1 MLNIY
6 EIYPTVEGETTRSG
20 WPCAFVR
27 LAGCNLKCR
36 WCDTRYAHEGG
47 SPVETAL
54 LLERIKSFG
63 FPRVVVT
70 GGEPL
75 LQSECLGLITQL
87 ADTGYEVFVETNG
100 SLDISPVDDRA
111 IIRMD
116 LKPPSSGETNRMNWD
131 NIPHLK
137 AKDEVKIVIAD
148 AADYSWTVDKINEY
162 SLPDLCSVNL
172 TPELGSMQPHILAKW
187 IIDDRLNV
195 RLNLQIHKIIWG
207 PGARGV

>member
-6 EIYPTVEGETTRSG
+6 EIYPTIEGETTRAG

-36 WCDTRYAHEGG
+36 WCDTRYANEGG
-47 SPVETAL
+47 SSIETAT

-75 LQSECLGLITQL
+75 LQGECLGLITQL

-111 IIRMD
+111 IVRMD
-116 LKPPSSGETNRMNWD
+116 LKPPSSGETERMNWD
-131 NIPHLK
+131 NIPHLEP
-137 AKDEVKIVIAD
+137 KDEVKIVIAD
-148 AADYSWTVDKINEY
+148 AADYSWAVDKINEY

-172 TPELGSMQPHILAKW
+172 TPELGSMQPHILSKW
-187 IIDDRLNV
+187 IVDDRLNV
-195 RLNLQIHKIIWG
+195 RLNLQMHKIIWG
-207 PGARGV
+207 TGARGV